1 MGESRLNLTDLYSDA
16 SLRSWLT
23 RPYLYQNFG
32 RCKLS
37 LPFSE
42 LLVHDLSPKFAVL
55 GNVDPGLRR
64 GREAPPEGPDSTE
77 LVREVVPVVAGHVN
91 VGVGDVVVVVEVGVE
106 FVVGVAV
113 GVVGVT
119 NADLLG
125 HGV

>member
-1 MGESRLNLTDLYSDA
+1 M
-16 SLRSWLT
+16 
-23 RPYLYQNFG
+23 
-32 RCKLS
+32 
-37 LPFSE
+37 
-42 LLVHDLSPKFAVL
+42 SPKFAVL

-77 LVREVVPVVAGHVN
+77 LVREVVPVVVGHVNN
-91 VGVGDVVVVVEVGVE
+91 VGVGDVVVVVEVGVEFVRERSRSDRSLE

-125 HGV
+125 HRV

>member
-1 MGESRLNLTDLYSDA
+1 M
-16 SLRSWLT
+16 
-23 RPYLYQNFG
+23 
-32 RCKLS
+32 
-37 LPFSE
+37 
-42 LLVHDLSPKFAVL
+42 SPKFAVL

-77 LVREVVPVVAGHVN
+77 LVREVVPVVVGHVNN